1 MIERIKSVPHIAN
14 VFLINGLLIITM
26 TLCHMLFPNDYGII
40 FFLIVPSCLCL
51 LSMIINDE
59 ASALDFITLSIY
71 TAASLAY
78 IFIAVVLFISHR
90 AYDFAELKLLN
101 HVLFFSVKAISFI
114 VTLISLKITIDK
126 INEKVTEQNDINMK
140 LMLVDSHDYL
150 SKILPRIEGRQ
161 HDQSF

>member
-51 LSMIINDE
+51 LSMVINDE

-78 IFIAVVLFISHR
+78 IFVAIVLFISHR
-90 AYDFAELKLLN
+90 ACDFAELKLLN

-150 SKILPRIEGRQ
+150 SKILPRIERRH
-161 HDQSF
+161 HD